1 MAKVR
6 MIHTAADGKN
16 IFLAGDIHDV
26 ADATATDWVVGGVA
40 EWAQDEVRCCTKA
53 VPCKAVKKGATPR

>member
-1 MAKVR
+1 MAKLRVV
-6 MIHTAADGKN
+6 HTAADGKN
-16 IFLAGDIHDV
+16 ILLAGDMNDD